1 MNAGKCHLF
10 VSRKKHEHMWAKKYY
25 DQIWESRTVKLLG
38 IVIDD
43 EKCDEYMSNVCKKAQ
58 RKVIVLTKID
68 FKNTYISMNCN
79 FYLKNFLVI
88 SSKIVLSTEY
98 FIVELQIR
106 K

>member
-10 VSRKKHEHMWAKKYY
+10 VSGKKHEHMWAKKYY

-43 EKCDEYMSNVCKKAQ
+43 EKCDEYMSNVYKKAQ

-68 FKNTYISMNCN
+68 FKNT
-79 FYLKNFLVI
+79 KNFN
-88 SSKIVLSTEY
+88 
-98 FIVELQIR
+98 ELQFLF
-106 K
+106 KNFFGYQFKNCPLN